1 MKSVENFI
9 SEASDYFVYMP
20 SLTSQK
26 MFFYPVCTGHFIYEP
41 GYTLLR
47 ESYDSF
53 FIIYIQKGMLH
64 LKFNGKE
71 ETAVEG
77 SFVFLDCYLPHSY
90 DTDTGCE
97 ALDGITARP
106 FYSAIVS
113 RLGNVFSL
121 MNPLP
126 TVSKL
131 NDIYHMFFNGN
142 VIKEAILSK
151 NINDILT
158 SFLVYF
164 PTTASEMTPPRI
176 SETAIAYINEHFAEN
191 ITIDDLAHFTGI
203 SRYHFIRIFRK
214 ETGFTPHEYL
224 VSTRINTAK
233 YLLKNSNLTTKDIC
247 FRTDFSCDSV
257 FCYAF
262 KKHLNITPMEY
273 RKRE

>member
-191 ITIDDLAHFTGI
+191 ITIGSFYRHQPLSF
-203 SRYHFIRIFRK
+203 Y
-214 ETGFTPHEYL
+214 PYL
-224 VSTRINTAK
+224 SQGNW
-233 YLLKNSNLTTKDIC
+233 L
-247 FRTDFSCDSV
+247 
-257 FCYAF
+257 YAS
-262 KKHLNITPMEY
+262 
-273 RKRE
+273 

>member
-41 GYTLLR
+41 CYTLLR

-106 FYSAIVS
+106 FYSAIV
-113 RLGNVFSL
+113 
-121 MNPLP
+121 
-126 TVSKL
+126 
-131 NDIYHMFFNGN
+131 
-142 VIKEAILSK
+142 
-151 NINDILT
+151 
-158 SFLVYF
+158 
-164 PTTASEMTPPRI
+164 
-176 SETAIAYINEHFAEN
+176 
-191 ITIDDLAHFTGI
+191 
-203 SRYHFIRIFRK
+203 
-214 ETGFTPHEYL
+214 
-224 VSTRINTAK
+224 
-233 YLLKNSNLTTKDIC
+233 
-247 FRTDFSCDSV
+247 
-257 FCYAF
+257 
-262 KKHLNITPMEY
+262 
-273 RKRE
+273 